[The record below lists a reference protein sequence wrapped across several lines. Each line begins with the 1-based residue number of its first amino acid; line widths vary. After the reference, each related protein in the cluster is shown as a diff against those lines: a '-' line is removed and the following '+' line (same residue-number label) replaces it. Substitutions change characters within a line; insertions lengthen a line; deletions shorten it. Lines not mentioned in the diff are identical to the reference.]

1 MAFLHR
7 VDKLL
12 VKIETVFL
20 VLFLTAMIVLSFL
33 QVVLRNFFD
42 TGLLWADP
50 LVRHLIIWVGFI
62 GAAIATSEE
71 RHISIDAIT
80 KFIPARVQSAVR
92 LITSLFALVVSYY
105 LADAA
110 LTFLLDEKAY
120 GGELFLSIPT
130 WVAITIIPA
139 GYALMAVHFLIKI
152 IQHAAEVAGK
162 EMPA

>member
-7 VDKLL
+7 VDTVL
-12 VKIETVFL
+12 VKIETAFL
-20 VLFLTAMIVLSFL
+20 VLFFSAMIVLSFL

-42 TGLLWADP
+42 TGMLWADP

-80 KFIPARVQSAVR
+80 KFIPARVKSAIR
-92 LITSLFALVVSYY
+92 LLTSVFALVVCYY

-110 LTFLLDEKAY
+110 LAFLLDEKAY
-120 GGELFLSIPT
+120 GGDLVLSLPT
-130 WVAITIIPA
+130 WVAIIIIPA
-139 GYALMAVHFLIKI
+139 GYWLMGLHFLIKI
-152 IQHAAEVAGK
+152 LQHAAELAGK
-162 EMPA
+162 EIPA